1 MPNSVIT
8 CIRKPTVGFME
19 NFDTGIIDSQ
29 FIRKLPRAISRP
41 VVDKQQLKILEGLY
55 QNRFHAFLKI

>member
-1 MPNSVIT
+1 MLNSVIT
-8 CIRKPTVGFME
+8 CIREPTVGFME

-29 FIRKLPRAISRP
+29 FIRKLPRAISRS

-55 QNRFHAFLKI
+55 